1 MTTSE
6 LTCPVCGFRLS
17 DLHAEVHL
25 DRKSHGLFC
34 PVCRGRITDEFA
46 HPPVFFDREDKDFII
61 WDPAPEASGSEPCRV
76 SLSPRL
82 VVYVHGKRRNP
93 RDLCYPYVLAFEWA
107 GKPYL
112 PRLPVRPSELRY
124 LNIKECG
131 EPSLTGDQYQ
141 IILSLKGGYSQSV
154 VLPAC
159 LHIGELARDGKTR
172 VNVSALR
179 LWPNFRRVVRVTAN
193 ERIWWSDYFI
203 YFQSNDGLLDLD
215 RIVVFDEQWR
225 EIAAFQRPF
234 FKGRVQGVP
243 EWVEVKA
250 SDKQLSQERPCAG
263 LFAVPLETLP
273 AAIPEASPSLLAMD
287 FGTTYT
293 CFYGEP
299 SGGKA
304 DAIRFADRSVCIVD
318 GLRVAEE
325 TNSTW
330 FPQFGGNRDNNLLP
344 SEILLEQPFE
354 KLEEGLDKLKPITH
368 YTIAPPYDYPESP
381 NVVSGFKWK
390 GITYVAAE
398 AGAGF
403 GVVPRLIK
411 EVEKLQELYLR
422 LAVRM
427 ALAELAGAERNLN
440 PGAVDCAVTFPL
452 AFSEAQLRDFEEVC
466 GRVFSSLS
474 QEAGVNLQLRHWL
487 DESQAGARGARGMPP
502 GPELITIDVG
512 GGTTDFVSIS
522 RVPDVKPIFSDSVR
536 YAGDHYLSRLVAP
549 SGLELTV
556 LTGRN
561 LVQLHR
567 DVLIRGASN
576 VFDARQLETFQND
589 AARWR
594 SSLRGIERYVAGLV
608 ELAARLVAA
617 RLRVCGTEV
626 VPERITVL
634 LLGNGWR
641 FASALS
647 NEEGNEFD
655 KTRLYIQAQVRQ
667 VLEKVYRQRGII
679 AHLPPVDFYYPRDA
693 KLAVA
698 KGALRSARSVPHGGP
713 LEEPQHQASG
723 RLAFAGCNL
732 RISDVAGRNA
742 NVQWD
747 AMLPIKVSQFQF
759 SWDLIQCVAGDFEFE
774 KQTVFDSQNRS
785 VPPESINLMDDRLIE
800 PGAKE
805 IRNNV
810 LGFVLEKYYSNS
822 FFIDMAKAIGQ
833 P

>member
-1 MTTSE
+1 MTTTA
-6 LTCPVCGFRLS
+6 LTCPVCGFRLC
-17 DLHAEVHL
+17 DLRAELHL
-25 DRKSHGLFC
+25 DRKCHGLFC

-46 HPPVFFDREDKDFII
+46 HPPVFFDREEQDFVI
-61 WDPAPEASGSEPCRV
+61 WDAAPEASGSEPCRIQ
-76 SLSPRL
+76 LSPGL
-82 VVYVHGKRRNP
+82 IIYAHGKRRNP
-93 RDLCYPYVLAFEWA
+93 RDLCYPYVLAFEWD
-107 GKPYL
+107 GRQYL

-131 EPSLTGDQYQ
+131 EPLLTGDQYQ

-154 VLPAC
+154 ILPAC
-159 LHIGELARDGKTR
+159 LHKGEWARDGKTR

-179 LWPNFRRVVRVTAN
+179 VWPNFRRVVRVAGN
-193 ERIWWSDYFI
+193 ERIWWRDYFV
-203 YFQSNDGLLDLD
+203 YFQSNDGLLALD
-215 RIVVFDEQWR
+215 RITVFDEQWR
-225 EIAAFQRPF
+225 ELAVFERPL

-243 EWVEVKA
+243 GWIEVRGFD
-250 SDKQLSQERPCAG
+250 SQLTQDRPCAG
-263 LFAVPLETLP
+263 LFSVLLEVLP
-273 AAIPEASPSLLAMD
+273 AAISEASPCLLALD
-287 FGTTYT
+287 FGTSNT
-293 CFYGEP
+293 CFYAEP
-299 SGGKA
+299 SGGTA
-304 DAIRFADRSVCIVD
+304 DAIRFTDRSVCMVD
-318 GLRVAEE
+318 GLRMADEA
-325 TNSTW
+325 NSTW
-330 FPQFGGNRDNNLLP
+330 FPQFGGKQDNNVLP

-354 KLEEGLDKLKPITH
+354 NLQEGLGKLKPITH
-368 YTIAPPYDYPESP
+368 YTIAPPYDYPESR

-390 GITYVAAE
+390 GITHVAAE

-411 EVEKLQELYLR
+411 EVDKLQELYLR

-427 ALAELAGAERNLN
+427 ALAELTGSERNLN
-440 PGAVDCAVTFPL
+440 PGAIDCAVTFPL
-452 AFSEAQLRDFEEVC
+452 AFSEPQLRDFKEVC
-466 GRVFSSLS
+466 GQVFSSLS
-474 QEAGVNLQLRHWL
+474 QETGVNLQLRHWL
-487 DESQAGARGARGMPP
+487 DESQAGARGADGVPP
-502 GPELITIDVG
+502 GPELITLDVG
-512 GGTTDFVSIS
+512 GGTSDFVSIS
-522 RVPDVKPIFSDSVR
+522 RVPEVKPVFSDSVR
-536 YAGDHYLSRLVAP
+536 YAGDHYLLQLAAP
-549 SGLELTV
+549 ARALTD
-556 LTGRN
+556 RS

-567 DVLIRGASN
+567 DLLIRGASD
-576 VFDARQLETFQND
+576 VFDARQLETFKNERT
-589 AARWR
+589 RWR
-594 SSLRGIERYVAGLV
+594 SSLRGIQRYVGGLV
-608 ELAARLVAA
+608 ELAARLIAA
-617 RLRVCGTEV
+617 RLRVSGTEV

-647 NEEGNEFD
+647 NEEGDEFD

-667 VLEKVYRQRGII
+667 VLENVYRQRGIT

-698 KGALRSARSVPHGGP
+698 KGALRSAKSVPDGGP
-713 LEEPQHQASG
+713 LEEPQDQASG
-723 RLAFAGCNL
+723 RLGFAGCNL

-742 NVQWD
+742 DVQWD

-785 VPPESINLMDDRLIE
+785 VPLESINLMDDRLIE